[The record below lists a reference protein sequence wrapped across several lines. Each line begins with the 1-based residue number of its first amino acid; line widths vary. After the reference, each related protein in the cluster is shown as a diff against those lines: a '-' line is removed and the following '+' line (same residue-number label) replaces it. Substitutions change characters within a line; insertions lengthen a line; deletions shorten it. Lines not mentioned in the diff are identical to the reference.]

1 MREEAIYLMARAM
14 LMEML
19 GAEQPRAHLKLVG
32 DNEPSPVSEQSVKK
46 QRWSPLQDRR
56 RVASS

>member
-19 GAEQPRAHLKLVG
+19 GAEQPRPQLRLVG
-32 DNEPSPVSEQSVKK
+32 DNDPSPTSEQGVKK
-46 QRWSPLQDRR
+46 QRWSPLKQRKM
-56 RVASS
+56 AANS

>member
-1 MREEAIYLMARAM
+1 
-14 LMEML
+14 MEML